1 MNRIT
6 RETAHGIRWM
16 LLQKCTLQPVTL
28 VYSMVLAR
36 LLSKEEMGLMGLT
49 AIFFT
54 AAGTLAANGFGSAL
68 IRRQKYSAE
77 DADTIFWFNLGMG
90 FLIALLLFL
99 SAPWLAAFFDA
110 SSLCNLVRV
119 SALIVLLNSTVSVH
133 MAHYMAH
140 RQFKQPA
147 LISLSSALVAIPLG
161 LLLAWHGWG
170 VWAYMVQGVVSASI
184 SALLFWWLCPW
195 RPGFLF
201 SGKSFRELA
210 PLSCRLA
217 ATGLLDTAYIHARAF
232 FIGKVYTPAALAG
245 YKNGAQLAAM
255 CPTVLCYMIEQVTF
269 PILST
274 LQHSPKKLIAV
285 YRRYMRLFT
294 LPIAWLCCFT
304 AAFAGPIVRLCYGP
318 GWEEC
323 VPYLQILSLS
333 YATWHLQLINLNLLK
348 AGGPEKLFLR
358 LELLKKCL
366 GIGILI
372 GMFFISVEAICWGAL
387 VTSLLC
393 LAINTWAT
401 KRYMGLPLL
410 PQLLDW
416 LPTFVLATACT
427 WIPALLLQH
436 LFPIAQLPAAIV
448 LSLTLYIAASNR
460 IHPRAMHS
468 ILQLLNLPPRARNRK
483 SHAKPTGT
491 GR

>member
-1 MNRIT
+1 M
-6 RETAHGIRWM
+6 RWM

-54 AAGTLAANGFGSAL
+54 AAGTLAAGGFGSAL
-68 IRRQKYSAE
+68 IRKQNYSKE
-77 DADTIFWFNLGMG
+77 DADTLFWFNLGMG
-90 FLIALLLFL
+90 LLLALGLFF
-99 SAPWLAAFFDA
+99 SAPLLAAFFEA
-110 SSLCNLVRV
+110 APLCNLVRA
-119 SALIVLLNSTVSVH
+119 SALIVLLNSSISTH
-133 MAHYMAH
+133 MAHYMAR
-140 RQFKQPA
+140 RQFKAPA
-147 LISLSSALVAIPLG
+147 LICLGAALVAMPLC
-161 LLLAWHGWG
+161 LVLAWQGWG
-170 VWAYMVQGVVSASI
+170 VWAYMVQGLVSAV
-184 SALLFWWLCPW
+184 LTVVLFWCVCPW
-195 RPGFLF
+195 KPSWHF
-201 SGKSFRELA
+201 SRSSLRELA

-232 FIGKVYTPAALAG
+232 FIGKVYSPAALAG

-274 LQHSPKKLIAV
+274 LRHSPQKLIGV

-304 AAFAGPIVRLCYGP
+304 AAFAEPLVQICYGP

-323 VPYLQILSLS
+323 VPYLQILSVS
-333 YATWHLQLINLNLLK
+333 YATWHLQIINLNLLK

-358 LELLKKCL
+358 LELIKKCL

-372 GMFFISVEAICWGAL
+372 GMFFISVQAICWGAL
-387 VTSLLC
+387 ATSAFC

-401 KRYMGLPLL
+401 RRYMHLPILL
-410 PQLLDW
+410 QLQDW
-416 LPTFVLATACT
+416 LPGFALAAACS
-427 WIPALLLQH
+427 WIPALLLREISTLPQLAVGTVFS
-436 LFPIAQLPAAIV
+436 LFLYLVILRLILPAA
-448 LSLTLYIAASNR
+448 LR
-460 IHPRAMHS
+460 DGWK
-468 ILQLLNLPPRARNRK
+468 LLCNLRNT
-483 SHAKPTGT
+483 AN
-491 GR
+491 

>member
-1 MNRIT
+1 MSRIT

-68 IRRQKYSAE
+68 IRKQDYTEE
-77 DADTIFWFNLGMG
+77 DADTLFWFNLGMG
-90 FLIALLLFL
+90 ALLALIFFT
-99 SAPWLAAFFDA
+99 SAPWLATFFDA
-110 SSLCNLVRV
+110 PPLCGLVQA
-119 SALIVLLNSTVSVH
+119 SALIVLLNSAVSVH
-133 MAHYMAH
+133 MAHYMAR
-140 RQFKQPA
+140 RQFKTPA
-147 LISLSSALVAIPLG
+147 LISIAAALTALPLC
-161 LLLAWHGWG
+161 LVLVWQGWG

-184 SALLFWWLCPW
+184 SALLFWWRSPW
-195 RPGFLF
+195 RPGFRF
-201 SGKSFRELA
+201 SGKAFRELA

-274 LQHSPKKLIAV
+274 LRHSPKKLIVV

-294 LPIAWLCCFT
+294 IPIAWLCCFT

-323 VPYLQILSLS
+323 VPYLQILSIS

-348 AGGPEKLFLR
+348 AAGPEKLFLR
-358 LELLKKCL
+358 LELIKKCL
-366 GIGILI
+366 GIAILI
-372 GMFFISVEAICWGAL
+372 GMFFVSVKAICWGAL
-387 VTSLLC
+387 ATSALC
-393 LAINTWAT
+393 LALNTWAT
-401 KRYMGLPLL
+401 RRYVHIPIRL
-410 PQLLDW
+410 QLLDW
-416 LPTFVLATACT
+416 MPIFALAAMCAWASAFTLAP
-427 WIPALLLQH
+427 IP
-436 LFPIAQLPAAIV
+436 PVAQVMIG
-448 LSLTLYIAASNR
+448 SI
-460 IHPRAMHS
+460 IS
-468 ILQLLNLPPRARNRK
+468 ILMYMGILWRTNCSLLRMLRELIVPASRCRV
-483 SHAKPTGT
+483 
-491 GR
+491 

>member
-1 MNRIT
+1 MTRVT
-6 RETAHGIRWM
+6 RETADGMRWM

-54 AAGTLAANGFGSAL
+54 AAGTLAASGFGSAL
-68 IRRQKYSAE
+68 IRKQNYSQE
-77 DADTIFWFNLGMG
+77 DAGTLFWFNLGMG
-90 FLIALLLFL
+90 ILLALVLYF
-99 SAPWLAAFFDA
+99 SAPWLAAFFEA
-110 SSLCNLVRV
+110 PPLCNLVRA
-119 SALIVLLNSTVSVH
+119 SALIVLLNSSVSVH
-133 MAHYMAH
+133 MAHYMAR
-140 RQFKQPA
+140 RQFKVPA
-147 LISLSSALVAIPLG
+147 LICLGAALVAMPVC
-161 LLLAWHGWG
+161 LLLAWQGWG
-170 VWAYMVQGVVSASI
+170 VWAYMSQGIVSALL
-184 SALLFWWLCPW
+184 SALLFWFICPW
-195 RPGFLF
+195 RPGWRF
-201 SGKSFRELA
+201 SMTAFRELA
-210 PLSCRLA
+210 PLGCRLA

-274 LQHSPKKLIAV
+274 LQNSPQKLIGV

-304 AAFAGPIVRLCYGP
+304 AAFAEPIVHLCYGP

-323 VPYLQILSLS
+323 VPYLQILSIS
-333 YATWHLQLINLNLLK
+333 YATWHLQIINLNLLK

-372 GMFFISVEAICWGAL
+372 GMFFISVQAICWGAL
-387 VTSLLC
+387 ATSVLC
-393 LAINTWAT
+393 LSINTWAT
-401 KRYMGLPLL
+401 RRYMHLPILL
-410 PQLLDW
+410 QLRDW
-416 LPTFVLATACT
+416 LPGFALAAACT
-427 WIPALLLQH
+427 WGPALLLRT
-436 LFPIAQLPAAIV
+436 LAPLPLLTTGLV
-448 LSLTLYIAASNR
+448 LSLGLFLIILR
-460 IHPRAMHS
+460 IVAPSALRDTK
-468 ILQLLNLPPRARNRK
+468 QLIKQVKGKN
-483 SHAKPTGT
+483 TT
-491 GR
+491 

>member
-6 RETAHGIRWM
+6 RETAHGIRWI

-68 IRRQKYSAE
+68 IRRQKYSSE
-77 DADTIFWFNLGMG
+77 DADTLFWFNLGMG

-99 SAPWLAAFFDA
+99 SAPWLAAFFEA
-110 SSLCNLVRV
+110 PQLCNLVRV

-133 MAHYMAH
+133 MAHYIAR
-140 RQFKQPA
+140 RQFKVPA

-170 VWAYMVQGVVSASI
+170 VWAYMTQGVVSALLA
-184 SALLFWWLCPW
+184 ALIFWRTCPW
-195 RPGFLF
+195 SPGFHF
-201 SGKSFRELA
+201 SVKAFRELA

-348 AGGPEKLFLR
+348 AGGPPKLFLR
-358 LELLKKCL
+358 LELIKKCL
-366 GIGILI
+366 GIAILI
-372 GMFFISVEAICWGAL
+372 GMFFISVKAICWGAL
-387 VTSLLC
+387 ATSALC
-393 LAINTWAT
+393 LALNTWAT
-401 KRYMGLPLL
+401 RRYMGLPARQ
-410 PQLLDW
+410 QLLDW
-416 LPTFVLATACT
+416 VPTFALAATCT
-427 WIPALLLQH
+427 I
-436 LFPIAQLPAAIV
+436 LPAWVIPQSPPHLQLAAGLF
-448 LSLTLYIAASNR
+448 LSLAIYL
-460 IHPRAMHS
+460 S
-468 ILQLLNLPPRARNRK
+468 ILRFAAPSSLHGVVQLVRTRPF
-483 SHAKPTGT
+483 
-491 GR
+491 

>member
-1 MNRIT
+1 MSRIT
-6 RETAHGIRWM
+6 RETAHGLRWM

-68 IRRQKYSAE
+68 IRKQDYTEE
-77 DADTIFWFNLGMG
+77 DADTLFWFNLGMG
-90 FLIALLLFL
+90 LIIALLLFGCAPML
-99 SAPWLAAFFDA
+99 SAFFDA
-110 SSLCNLVRV
+110 PPLCNLVRAA
-119 SALIVLLNSTVSVH
+119 SLIVLLNSTVSVH
-133 MAHYMAH
+133 MAHYMAR
-140 RQFKQPA
+140 RQFKTPA
-147 LISLSSALVAIPLG
+147 LISLGSALAAIPLG
-161 LLLAWHGWG
+161 LLLAWRGWG
-170 VWAYMVQGVVSASI
+170 VWAYMLQGIVSALLA
-184 SALLFWWLCPW
+184 ALLFWSISPWKPRLC
-195 RPGFLF
+195 F
-201 SGKSFRELA
+201 SRHSFRELA

-255 CPTVLCYMIEQVTF
+255 CPTVLCYMIEQITF

-358 LELLKKCL
+358 LELIKKCL
-366 GIGILI
+366 GIAILI

-387 VTSLLC
+387 ATSVLC

-401 KRYMGLPLL
+401 RHYMGIPLL

-416 LPTFVLATACT
+416 IPIFALAAVCT
-427 WIPALLLQH
+427 WIPALLVQQLPP
-436 LFPIAQLPAAIV
+436 FAQLVVAPACP
-448 LSLTLYIAASNR
+448 LTLYSLSVRFIYPASAQAVLR
-460 IHPRAMHS
+460 IFQTRLRTH
-468 ILQLLNLPPRARNRK
+468 N
-483 SHAKPTGT
+483 
-491 GR
+491 

>member
-110 SSLCNLVRV
+110 SSLCGLVQA
-119 SALIVLLNSTVSVH
+119 SALIVLLNSAVSVH
-133 MAHYMAH
+133 MAHYMAR

-147 LISLSSALVAIPLG
+147 LISIAAALTALPLC
-161 LLLAWHGWG
+161 LVLVWQGWG
-170 VWAYMVQGVVSASI
+170 VWAYMVQGVTSASI

-195 RPGFLF
+195 RPGFRF
-201 SGKSFRELA
+201 SGKAFRELA

-232 FIGKVYTPAALAG
+232 FIGKVYSPAALAG

-255 CPTVLCYMIEQVTF
+255 CPTVLCYMIEQITF

-366 GIGILI
+366 GIAILI
-372 GMFFISVEAICWGAL
+372 GMFFISVKAICWGAL
-387 VTSLLC
+387 ATSALC

-401 KRYMGLPLL
+401 RRYMGLPLL

-416 LPTFVLATACT
+416 IPTFALAAAST
-427 WIPALLLQH
+427 WIPAWMLQASSSALQMMAGLPISLICILCMARLL
-436 LFPIAQLPAAIV
+436 PPAAIKD
-448 LSLTLYIAASNR
+448 L
-460 IHPRAMHS
+460 
-468 ILQLLNLPPRARNRK
+468 LQLSGSHIRRRA
-483 SHAKPTGT
+483 S
-491 GR
+491 

>member
-1 MNRIT
+1 MSRIT
-6 RETAHGIRWM
+6 RETAHGLRWM

-68 IRRQKYSAE
+68 IRKQNYTTE
-77 DADTIFWFNLGMG
+77 EADTLFWFNLGMG
-90 FLIALLLFL
+90 ALLALIFFI
-99 SAPWLAAFFDA
+99 SAPWLATFFDA
-110 SSLCNLVRV
+110 PLLCRLVQAA
-119 SALIVLLNSTVSVH
+119 ALIVLLNSAVSVH
-133 MAHYMAH
+133 MAHYMAR
-140 RQFKQPA
+140 RQFKTPA
-147 LISLSSALVAIPLG
+147 LISIAAALTAMPLC
-161 LLLAWHGWG
+161 LVLVWQGWG
-170 VWAYMVQGVVSASI
+170 VWAYMVQGIVSASI
-184 SALLFWWLCPW
+184 SALLFWWRCPW
-195 RPGFLF
+195 CPGFRF
-201 SGKSFRELA
+201 SGKAFRELA
-210 PLSCRLA
+210 PLGSRMA

-255 CPTVLCYMIEQVTF
+255 CPTVLCYMIEQITF

-304 AAFAGPIVRLCYGP
+304 AAFAGPIVRLSYGP

-358 LELLKKCL
+358 LELIKKCL
-366 GIGILI
+366 GIAILI
-372 GMFFISVEAICWGAL
+372 GMFFISVKAICWGAL
-387 VTSLLC
+387 ATSALC
-393 LAINTWAT
+393 LTINTWAT
-401 KRYMGLPLL
+401 RRYMGIPLL

-416 LPTFVLATACT
+416 IPIFALAAGCT
-427 WIPALLLQH
+427 WIPAWALQTSATSLQIVAGLPTSLICILSMTRLLNPSLLKDLLQ
-436 LFPIAQLPAAIV
+436 
-448 LSLTLYIAASNR
+448 LSCIHDRCRAS
-460 IHPRAMHS
+460 
-468 ILQLLNLPPRARNRK
+468 
-483 SHAKPTGT
+483 
-491 GR
+491 

>member
-1 MNRIT
+1 MSRIT

-68 IRRQKYSAE
+68 IRKQDYTEE
-77 DADTIFWFNLGMG
+77 DADTLFWFNLGMG
-90 FLIALLLFL
+90 ALLALIFFT
-99 SAPWLAAFFDA
+99 SAPWLATFFDTPP
-110 SSLCNLVRV
+110 LCGLVQA
-119 SALIVLLNSTVSVH
+119 SALIVLLNSAVSVH
-133 MAHYMAH
+133 MAHYMAR
-140 RQFKQPA
+140 RQFKTPA
-147 LISLSSALVAIPLG
+147 LISIAAALTALPLC
-161 LLLAWHGWG
+161 LVLVWQGWG

-184 SALLFWWLCPW
+184 SALLFWWRSPW
-195 RPGFLF
+195 RPCFRF
-201 SGKSFRELA
+201 SGRAFRELA

-274 LQHSPKKLIAV
+274 LRHSPKKLIVV

-294 LPIAWLCCFT
+294 IPIAWLCCFT
-304 AAFAGPIVRLCYGP
+304 AAFARPIVRLCYGP

-323 VPYLQILSLS
+323 VPYLQILSIS

-348 AGGPEKLFLR
+348 AAGPEKLFLR
-358 LELLKKCL
+358 LELIKKCL
-366 GIGILI
+366 GIAILI
-372 GMFFISVEAICWGAL
+372 GMFFISVKAICWGAL
-387 VTSLLC
+387 ATSALC

-401 KRYMGLPLL
+401 KRYMHLPIRQ
-410 PQLLDW
+410 QLLDW
-416 LPTFVLATACT
+416 LPGFALAAACT
-427 WIPALLLQH
+427 WIPALLVQPLS
-436 LFPIAQLPAAIV
+436 PIIQLVIALAS
-448 LSLTLYIAASNR
+448 SLTLYSLTIRFIYPVSGQSVLR
-460 IHPRAMHS
+460 
-468 ILQLLNLPPRARNRK
+468 LLTAQ
-483 SHAKPTGT
+483 SHH
-491 GR
+491 